1 MEKGL
6 LEMVLDAIRDQHP
19 QTITERGQDTTEE
32 LDSGC
37 LAAGDAQESS
47 RTPLTCECSSFGQQ
61 CVFTEKIQP
70 ALFRE
75 KKNIT

>member
-6 LEMVLDAIRDQHP
+6 LKMVLDAVRGQYP
-19 QTITERGQDTTEE
+19 QTITEHEQDTAEV

-37 LAAGDAQESS
+37 LAAGDAQEST

-61 CVFTEKIQP
+61 CVF
-70 ALFRE
+70 R
-75 KKNIT
+75 

>member
-6 LEMVLDAIRDQHP
+6 LEMEFDAVRDQHP
-19 QTITERGQDTTEE
+19 QTIPEREQDTTEG

-37 LAAGDAQESS
+37 LAAGGAQESA

-61 CVFTEKIQP
+61 WVFM
-70 ALFRE
+70 
-75 KKNIT
+75 